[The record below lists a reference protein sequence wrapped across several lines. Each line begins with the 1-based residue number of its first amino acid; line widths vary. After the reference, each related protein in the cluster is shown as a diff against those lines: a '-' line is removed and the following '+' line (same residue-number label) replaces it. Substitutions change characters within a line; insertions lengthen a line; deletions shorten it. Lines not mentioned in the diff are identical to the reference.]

1 MKGKI
6 TGFALYALF
15 IALGFPAEAQ
25 QMGKVYRVGYLSNGA
40 ENRQQEEG
48 LQKGLRERGYIEG
61 ANMFIEWRFT
71 KGKSELLPELAV
83 ELVRLKVDCLVTS
96 GILATQ
102 AAKQATTTIP
112 IVMSNASDDPVRHGL
127 IASLARP
134 GGNITGVIDIAS
146 DLAGKRLDLLKETFP
161 KISRVGHLS
170 DRGSPTGATHL
181 KETEAAAHVM
191 GLRFQPLEV
200 QSPGDFE
207 NAFQAARKERAD
219 ALIIAQHGFINSY
232 RERVVNLA
240 GKARLPVMY
249 GSADFVRVG
258 GLMSYADASLDRA
271 RRAATFVDKI
281 LKGAKPADLPVEQ
294 PMKFEFIINLKTAKA
309 LGLTIPQSVLYRA
322 DKVIK

>member
-48 LQKGLRERGYIEG
+48 FQKGLRERGY
-61 ANMFIEWRFT
+61 IEWRFT

-146 DLAGKRLDLLKETFP
+146 DLAGKRLD
-161 KISRVGHLS
+161 
-170 DRGSPTGATHL
+170 
-181 KETEAAAHVM
+181 
-191 GLRFQPLEV
+191 
-200 QSPGDFE
+200 
-207 NAFQAARKERAD
+207 
-219 ALIIAQHGFINSY
+219 Y
-232 RERVVNLA
+232 
-240 GKARLPVMY
+240 
-249 GSADFVRVG
+249 
-258 GLMSYADASLDRA
+258 
-271 RRAATFVDKI
+271 
-281 LKGAKPADLPVEQ
+281 
-294 PMKFEFIINLKTAKA
+294 
-309 LGLTIPQSVLYRA
+309 
-322 DKVIK
+322 